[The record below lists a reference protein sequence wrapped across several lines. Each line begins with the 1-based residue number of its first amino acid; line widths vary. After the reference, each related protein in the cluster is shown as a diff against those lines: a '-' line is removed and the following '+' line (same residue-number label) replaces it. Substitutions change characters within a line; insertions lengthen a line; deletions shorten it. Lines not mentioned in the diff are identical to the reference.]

1 MGRSH
6 ARRIIRGLV
15 ASPVTSAVFVCSPVE
30 AAGGP
35 IMAARRTRG
44 VTGSNLSRTT
54 VARATAIAEQLR
66 LECSILL
73 ELYTKKESFVTDV
86 ADGRLVSVPPPSSQL
101 DTRDKLWRL
110 HSALFQCRSL
120 LESAIARE
128 EEELGGGEKGDYE
141 TQRNMVKSS
150 LSFLL
155 ITTGELL
162 KAADGAAV
170 PSPGVEGLESGGST
184 GLFALKRWVYRVF
197 KEVDYWTKMAI
208 TTLQA
213 LPSVIVKE
221 RARTTRVR
229 SVRSARR

>member
-1 MGRSH
+1 
-6 ARRIIRGLV
+6 
-15 ASPVTSAVFVCSPVE
+15 
-30 AAGGP
+30 
-35 IMAARRTRG
+35 MAARRTRG
-44 VTGSNLSRTT
+44 VTGSDLSRTT

-66 LECSILL
+66 YECSILL
-73 ELYTKKESFVTDV
+73 ELYAKKESFVVEV

-110 HSALFQCRSL
+110 HSALLQCRSL

-170 PSPGVEGLESGGST
+170 PTPDVEGLESGGST
-184 GLFALKRWVYRVF
+184 GLFALKRWVYRIF
-197 KEVDYWTKMAI
+197 KEVDYWTKTAI

-221 RARTTRVR
+221 RARSGRVR